1 MKVKNLLD
9 GLLSHEKDKIKSDNR
24 ENIVFDIKE
33 GTRYM

>member
-9 GLLSHEKDKIKSDNR
+9 GLLSHEKDKIKK